1 MAYSCGSAHADD
13 YLFQFVPEL
22 TEAYVVTNELETHGT
37 NCHDRVPACPG
48 LQAPGLAVQE
58 ICAGMTSMPHAIL
71 ASDRE

>member
-22 TEAYVVTNELETHGT
+22 TEAYVVMNELETNGT
-37 NCHDRVPACPG
+37 NCHDRGPACPA
-48 LQAPGLAVQE
+48 LWAPGLAVQE
-58 ICAGMTSMPHAIL
+58 FCAGTSSMPHAIL